1 MKGRRKDV
9 ATRAQPIYMLADNIC
24 EYWLITDNIN
34 ISICVIYKKKILVEV
49 LMQKKMLGVIYNYNI
64 FSELYQFHFRLLSL
78 LL

>member
-1 MKGRRKDV
+1 
-9 ATRAQPIYMLADNIC
+9 MLADNIC